1 MESLAK
7 SIDALDGHHLE
18 APITKTLSDSKKYM
32 SQPWTEFSE
41 FKFYNTLTWTDKV
54 QGLV

>member
-41 FKFYNTLTWTDKV
+41 FKFYNSCLPAND
-54 QGLV
+54 